1 MSLSVAYKFSSL
13 FTFLSIYAKM
23 TQSSF
28 LFMAFLDFN
37 YYIFKLYLY
46 YTTLIAT
53 YNKDIYNDFINN
65 SKQNHKIQQLLTY
78 NIYDYLTTTMISIYN
93 NDYPM
98 ITHHIITS
106 LFLYLV
112 KQTDYHHITLL
123 TLFLFNITS
132 PFLLFARVF
141 NAYDYKYLSI
151 ISYFLFTNIFFLCR
165 ILYTTFILYK
175 TIFTMKDKKY
185 YYRGHFIALY
195 IYFLQF
201 YWMHLI
207 ISFYLKMI

>member
-1 MSLSVAYKFSSL
+1 MSLSAAYKI
-13 FTFLSIYAKM
+13 TPIYTILSIYANI
-23 TQSSF
+23 TSNNFLFVSF
-28 LFMAFLDFN
+28 LNLN
-37 YYIFKLYLY
+37 YYILKLFLY

-53 YNKDIYNDFINN
+53 YNKDIYKDFINN

-78 NIYDYLTTTMISIYN
+78 NIYDYLTTTVISIYD

-112 KQTDYHHITLL
+112 KQTNYHHITLL
-123 TLFLFNITS
+123 TLFLFNIS
-132 PFLLFARVF
+132 PPILLFARVF
-141 NAYDYKYLSI
+141 NAYNYKYLSI
-151 ISYFLFTNIFFLCR
+151 ISYFLFTNVFFLCR

-175 TIFTMKDKKY
+175 TIFKMKDTKY
-185 YYRGHFIALY
+185 YYIGHIIALN

-201 YWMHLI
+201 YWMYLI
-207 ISFYLKMI
+207 ISYYLKMI